1 MCVYT
6 NELMRRIFQKMWP
19 EWIYLVYVGVSGEGL
34 AIEGVGV
41 GGEADDI
48 HHSLSLI
55 LEDSAPISMHS
66 FLFPQLSL

>member
-19 EWIYLVYVGVSGEGL
+19 ELMYLVYVGVSGEGL
-34 AIEGVGV
+34 AIEGVVV
-41 GGEADDI
+41 GGKQMTSITAN
-48 HHSLSLI
+48 HLFWRTVHQSQ
-55 LEDSAPISMHS
+55 HS